1 MCLFPQHGGDA
12 DGRDQ
17 CHNVVVL
24 RRPLHRRNSTT
35 LWEDGGRLRG
45 LDEAAVLVALEGH
58 APPSSR
64 RCTLITVTADHGLP
78 VGVGTPRRL
87 SSVAMPRAD
96 RWDSSVKTG
105 RSFSVRALAASTI
118 LTVLGRMPPS
128 FLPWALKA
136 AIVHPWYAGRSCG
149 AVSRP
154 ERRKCVG

>member
-1 MCLFPQHGGDA
+1 MVAISAITSWFCGGHCIGGTA
-12 DGRDQ
+12 
-17 CHNVVVL
+17 
-24 RRPLHRRNSTT
+24 RRFGKMA
-35 LWEDGGRLRG
+35 GGCGG

-58 APPSSR
+58 DPPSSR

-136 AIVHPWYAGRSCG
+136 ARSVI
-149 AVSRP
+149 ARAQAS
-154 ERRKCVG
+154 